1 MLRYQ
6 GVPGVPGTDP
16 WSLEAGEPRTW
27 ARRRSSWQ
35 LERGNGDA

>member
-6 GVPGVPGTDP
+6 GVPGVPG
-16 WSLEAGEPRTW
+16 SLEAGEPRTW